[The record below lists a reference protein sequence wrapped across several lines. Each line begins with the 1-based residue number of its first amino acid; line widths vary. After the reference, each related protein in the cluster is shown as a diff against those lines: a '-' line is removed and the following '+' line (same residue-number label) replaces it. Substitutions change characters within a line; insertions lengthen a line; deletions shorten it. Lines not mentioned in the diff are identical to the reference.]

1 MKKSRIQED
10 DNSGLIYKLDY
21 IKTLPIQKYD
31 GYFINMKEV
40 VEKQDYL
47 DLYHLIN
54 FDNEFSKL
62 VRRRFQKVN
71 DFNNFFIE
79 IKTWFEK
86 DTNFIFLI
94 SKKNEIKIG
103 VCIIYNLKIIS
114 NEVKVA
120 LFLMKSYR
128 NSKKTIESYLAILKF
143 IFFVLKVEN
152 IKYSVYKDNEYI
164 LKMYRNKHFDFPMTE
179 ENNNFLTFILKREDI
194 LKSIQRLERYI

>member
-1 MKKSRIQED
+1 
-10 DNSGLIYKLDY
+10 
-21 IKTLPIQKYD
+21 
-31 GYFINMKEV
+31 MKEV